1 MPSTKKEIFCSEVDR
16 FAKELYNAAFCV
28 LKNDADSQDAVQ
40 NTLMLAYEH
49 LNCLR
54 NTDKLRPWLMR
65 ILLNE
70 CYKIIRQHKRNESV
84 DIDSVEIPE
93 IQDFHDCDDSGI
105 LRLVRSLRVNY
116 RDVIILYYYEGMSV
130 KEISA
135 ALDIT
140 EANVKKRLSRGRNK
154 LRALIAGEH
163 FP

>member
-116 RDVIILYYYEGMSV
+116 RDVL
-130 KEISA
+130 
-135 ALDIT
+135 
-140 EANVKKRLSRGRNK
+140 
-154 LRALIAGEH
+154 
-163 FP
+163 